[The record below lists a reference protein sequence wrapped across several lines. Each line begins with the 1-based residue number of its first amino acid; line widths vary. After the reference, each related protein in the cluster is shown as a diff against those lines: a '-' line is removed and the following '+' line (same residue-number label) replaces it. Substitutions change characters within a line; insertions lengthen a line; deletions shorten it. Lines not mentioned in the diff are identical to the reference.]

1 MFTTKTGLSAA
12 TFAVALMAMG
22 GSAFAHGSAYT
33 HWHPPETN
41 DPAPEVETP
50 YVCFYTKVDYK
61 GKYYCEAGQRTVN
74 KVKEPWRYKVKS
86 IQVLN
91 GAIVHIYRGDYRSGV
106 VKPVT
111 SNIRRLDQD
120 FYNHVWSYR
129 TSIK

>member
-22 GSAFAHGSAYT
+22 GSAFAQTYYK
-33 HWHPPETN
+33 PPEVT
-41 DPAPEVETP
+41 PAPEVETP

-74 KVKEPWRYKVKS
+74 KTKEPWRYKIKS

-91 GAIVHIYRGDYRSGV
+91 DAIVYIYRGDYRSGV